1 MAATDASRWAIG
13 VDMGGTFIDAVAV
26 AGDGRLASLKHPRE
40 AGKLAEPVLAAIDR
54 LCAEHGIAPQQ
65 VARIVH
71 GSTVVTNLLL
81 EQNAP
86 SVAVLTTAGMGDVL
100 ALGRQERRE
109 LYLPVVARP
118 TPDERLF
125 PAHLRFEIA
134 GRIDAQGRE
143 TAPLALDGFDRI
155 VDAIAQSGARAVAVC
170 LLFAHR
176 NPAHEQQLRDALAAR
191 LPHLMVS
198 LSSEV
203 DPKPREFERFLT
215 TALDAYAKPMVADYL
230 RELASA
236 LTARGL
242 PEPFLM
248 RSEGGTGAWRDVA
261 VRPVGLAMS
270 GPCAALEGVAASLGG
285 RAGAPAVVMAIDVG
299 GTSTDIGIVE
309 HGRPAFGDALQVGEL
324 SLRLRCADVESLS
337 VGGGSVVRTL
347 PGGALRLG
355 PGSQGAWPGPAAY
368 GLGGDRATLTDAL
381 CVLGRLPAQLAGGVL
396 LDRAAAEAALQRDV
410 ATPLGIEVKDAAQA
424 TVRTAAS
431 SMAEALKMRSFQRG
445 LDPADSMLVAAGGGG
460 AQHAAEVADL
470 AGMTQV
476 RVLPQA
482 GVIAALGML
491 CAAPTRTL
499 EQAMDVLL
507 DDKQLQALRTQ
518 ADAQGEATH
527 WHLALCHA
535 GQEFAIDVPWS
546 PDIDTVDALA
556 ERFEQRH
563 AQLRG
568 NVPARQALQVRQM
581 RTVFE
586 AALPQ
591 PAPFTVPASEAATSA
606 WAGLPPS
613 GNGPASLFAALTT
626 VWVPEGWGWQ
636 RLPDDSLLLE
646 RKTEAAA

>member
-1 MAATDASRWAIG
+1 MAGPDTSRWAIG

-26 AGDGRLASLKHPRE
+26 ADDGRLASLKHPRE
-40 AGKLAEPVLAAIDR
+40 AGRLAGPVLAAIDR
-54 LCAEHGIAPQQ
+54 ICAENGIAPQQ

-86 SVAVLTTAGMGDVL
+86 PVAVLTTAGMGDVL

-109 LYLPVVARP
+109 LYLPVIAKP

-125 PAHLRFEIA
+125 PAHLRFGIA

-155 VDAIAQSGARAVAVC
+155 ADAIAQSGVRAVAVC
-170 LLFAHR
+170 LLFAHC
-176 NPAHEQQLRDALAAR
+176 NPAHEQQLRDALAVR
-191 LPHLMVS
+191 LPQLMVS

-236 LTARGL
+236 LTTRGL
-242 PEPFLM
+242 PQPFLM
-248 RSEGGTGAWRDVA
+248 RSEGGIGAWPDVA
-261 VRPVGLAMS
+261 ARPVGLAMS

-309 HGRPAFGDALQVGEL
+309 QGRPAFGDALQVGEL
-324 SLRLRCADVESLS
+324 NLRLRCADVESLS
-337 VGGGSVVRTL
+337 IGGGSVVRAL

-355 PGSQGAWPGPAAY
+355 PRSQGAWPGPAAY

-381 CVLGRLPAQLAGGVL
+381 CVLGRLPAQLAGGVSF
-396 LDRAAAEAALQRDV
+396 DRAAAEAALKRD
-410 ATPLGIEVKDAAQA
+410 AAEPLGIDVNDAARA
-424 TVRTAAS
+424 VVRTAAS
-431 SMAEALKMRSFQRG
+431 AMAEALKMRSFQRG
-445 LDPADSMLVAAGGGG
+445 LDPADSLLVAAGGGG

-470 AGMTQV
+470 AGMAQV

-491 CAAPTRTL
+491 CAAPTQTV
-499 EQAMDVLL
+499 EEAVDVLL
-507 DDKQLQALRTQ
+507 DDDQLLALRTR
-518 ADAQGEATH
+518 ADAQGQATH
-527 WHLALCHA
+527 RQLALCHA

-546 PDIDTVDALA
+546 PDADTVTTLA
-556 ERFEQRH
+556 DRFEQRH

-568 NVPARQALQVRQM
+568 NLPARLALQVRQM
-581 RTVFE
+581 RSVFE

-591 PAPFTVPASEAATSA
+591 PAPFMAPPAGTASA
-606 WAGLPPS
+606 WAGLPPC
-613 GNGPASLFAALTT
+613 GDGPTALFAALTT
-626 VWVPEGWGWQ
+626 VWVPEGWCWQ
-636 RLPDDSLLLE
+636 RLPDDSLLLQRGE
-646 RKTEAAA
+646 SAVA